1 MKIANHRLIAG
12 EAVTFVGT
20 ANQSAGIRPLYLV
33 MHYTAGLGLDG
44 TVAWLRNPAAKAS
57 AHLVIGRDGRIV
69 QMVAFNRKAWH
80 AGLSRWGD
88 IEGLNAYAIGIELY
102 NAGRLQRRGDG
113 AWVHPVSGRVLPA
126 SEIIEAQ
133 HKAEAGPAGWHAFP
147 EAQLRAAAAVA
158 RALHDRYGFID
169 ILGHDDIAPGR
180 KVDPGP
186 AFPIASF
193 ATQVMGRG

>member
-1 MKIANHRLIAG
+1 MKIANHRLVDG

-69 QMVAFNRKAWH
+69 QMVAFNRRAWH
-80 AGLSRWGD
+80 AGISRWGD
-88 IEGLNAYAIGIELY
+88 IEGLNAYAIGIELD

-113 AWVHPVSGRVLPA
+113 AWVHPVSGRVVP
-126 SEIIEAQ
+126 SDEVIEAQ
-133 HKAEAGPAGWHAFP
+133 HKAEARPAGWHAYT
-147 EAQLRAAAAVA
+147 EAQLAGAEAVA
-158 RALHDRYGFID
+158 RVLHDRYGFID
-169 ILGHDDIAPGR
+169 VLGHDDIAPGR

-186 AFPIASF
+186 AFPMGSF
-193 ATQVMGRG
+193 VTKVMGRG

>member
-1 MKIANHRLIAG
+1 MKIANHRLIDG
-12 EAVTFVGT
+12 EAVTFAAT
-20 ANQSAGIRPLYLV
+20 ANQSVGIRPLYLV

-88 IEGLNAYAIGIELY
+88 IEGLNAYAIGIELD

-113 AWVHPVSGRVLPA
+113 AWVHPASGRVVPA
-126 SEIIEAQ
+126 SDVIEAQ
-133 HKAEAGPAGWHAFP
+133 HKAEARPAGWHAFTA
-147 EAQLRAAAAVA
+147 AQLSAAATVA
-158 RALHDRYGFID
+158 RVLHGRYGFID
-169 ILGHDDIAPGR
+169 VLGHDDIAPGR

-186 AFPIASF
+186 AFPMGSF

>member
-1 MKIANHRLIAG
+1 MKIANHRLIDG
-12 EAVTFVGT
+12 ETVTFVGT

-44 TVAWLRNPAAKAS
+44 AVAWLRNPAAKAS

-69 QMVAFNRKAWH
+69 QMVAFNRRAWH

-88 IEGLNAYAIGIELY
+88 IEGLNAYAIGIELD

-113 AWVHPVSGRVLPA
+113 AWVHPVSGRVVPA
-126 SEIIEAQ
+126 SEVIEAQ
-133 HKAEAGPAGWHAFP
+133 HKAEPRPAGWHAFTEP
-147 EAQLRAAAAVA
+147 QLSAAEAVA
-158 RALHDRYGFID
+158 RVLHDRYGFID
-169 ILGHDDIAPGR
+169 VLGHDDIAPGR

-186 AFPIASF
+186 AFPMGSF